1 MSDDLK
7 IYAVSHV
14 RTCTVKGEPRTVI
27 WAITSGDETRHYSL
41 DIDDFVGLTKQ
52 MQADAHL
59 LTEKGPFSG
68 PLSAN

>member
-7 IYAVSHV
+7 IYAVSQV
-14 RTCTVKGEPRTVI
+14 RTCTVSGEPRTVI
-27 WAITSGDETRHYSL
+27 WAITSGDETRHYSM
-41 DIDDFVGLTKQ
+41 DVDDFAGLTNQ

-59 LTEKGPFSG
+59 LRDKGTFSG